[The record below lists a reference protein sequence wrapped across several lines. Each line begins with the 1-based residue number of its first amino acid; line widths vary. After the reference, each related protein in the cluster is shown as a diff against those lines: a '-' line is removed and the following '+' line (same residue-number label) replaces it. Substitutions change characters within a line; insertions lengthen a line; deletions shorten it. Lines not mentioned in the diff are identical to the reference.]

1 MKRLLTLALCLLAT
15 ISMALGGDVKPV
27 TGTFINLA
35 YQDVRNRY
43 TNPEGVDMTD
53 PQLWEAK
60 IEEMHRMGMEYL
72 IFMAVANDGRAFYP
86 SSLMPHHYPEGRKS
100 PVEAIMDAAARLGM
114 KVFMSTGWAENQDD
128 NLRIPRIK
136 QRQME
141 MMAELAGLFGNHK
154 AFYGW
159 YLPVEDCLGPVL
171 TDYAV
176 EAVNAL
182 TLRARELT
190 PNAKIL
196 ISPYGIFNS
205 NFNHPNYARQIGRLK
220 VDIIAYQD
228 EVGCVRERFPLP
240 RLRENWKRL
249 AAIHAGLPIEM
260 WANCENFTWERG
272 TNDRTS
278 ALIPAAPE
286 RFRAQLEAASDAG
299 VERIVSFMMC
309 GIFEEPHSDYALG
322 QPELSARA
330 ATEYCKWYVDVESP
344 RRLREEPME
353 GVKIAHCSEP
363 RLTDGVRGDE
373 NSAHPAW
380 VQLPKGEQ
388 TIELTLDGDCK
399 EISLH
404 LGTLNYAP
412 EGVVPPSRVAVYGS
426 TDGTNYELLHTSQP
440 YVWPNNRHDA
450 WVQELHLGHHT
461 TPLKQLRLVLTCPS
475 ECYVDELTVTE

>member
-1 MKRLLTLALCLLAT
+1 MIWGSDIKL
-15 ISMALGGDVKPV
+15 V

-43 TNPEGVDMTD
+43 TNPQDIDMTS
-53 PQLWEAK
+53 PQLWTAK
-60 IEEMHRMGMEYL
+60 VEEMHQMGMEYL
-72 IFMAVANDGRAFYP
+72 IFMAVANDGKAFYP
-86 SSLMPHHYPEGRKS
+86 SELMPHHYPTGQTS
-100 PVEAIMDAAARLGM
+100 PVEAIMDAAAARGM

-141 MMAELAGLFGNHK
+141 IMEELAGLFGNHK

-182 TLRARELT
+182 TERARGLT

-205 NFNHPNYARQIGRLK
+205 NFDHPNYAKQIGRLK

-249 AAIHAGLPIEM
+249 AEIHSSLPIEM

-286 RFRAQLEAASDAG
+286 RFVAQLEAASEAG
-299 VERIVSFMMC
+299 VDRIVSFMMC
-309 GIFEEPHSDYALG
+309 GIFEVENSAYALG
-322 QPELSARA
+322 QPELSAMAGRKYMEWSQCP
-330 ATEYCKWYVDVESP
+330 TPPRVSP
-344 RRLREEPME
+344 NKGE
-353 GVKIAHCSEP
+353 KIALCSEMQ
-363 RLTDGVRGDE
+363 LVDGAMGNE
-373 NSAHPAW
+373 EATHKAW
-380 VQLPKGEQ
+380 VKLPQGSHN
-388 TIELTLDGDCK
+388 IDLTLSEAMSGSV
-399 EISLH
+399 ELH
-404 LGTLNYAP
+404 LGSLNYAP
-412 EGVVPPSRVAVYGS
+412 ESIYPPQRVALYGS
-426 TDGTNYELLHTSQP
+426 ADGKEYTLLSVVQP
-440 YVWPNNRHDA
+440 HLWQNNLHDA
-450 WVQELHLGHHT
+450 WVQEVTVEATCNKEIKHLRVALT
-461 TPLKQLRLVLTCPS
+461 THSKCLI
-475 ECYVDELTVTE
+475 DEVVVVHKK